1 MLLPTRD
8 QIIHI
13 ARIHQ
18 VGPGLLHV
26 RDARQPHTRLQ
37 LVLQDL
43 TELLDALLPI
53 AQAVEEGPPDPDG
66 RGPEGEGLEHVGAPR
81 DAAVDVDLAPA
92 EDVRADAVELQEGEE
107 GGLRRVEGAAAVVGQ
122 HEALDAV
129 VPEGRFRVRGALDP
143 LDDDRQAGRL
153 VDPGDVGPG
162 ERLVDVL
169 AREPA

>member
-1 MLLPTRD
+1 M
-8 QIIHI
+8 
-13 ARIHQ
+13 
-18 VGPGLLHV
+18 

-37 LVLQDL
+37 LVLQNL

-53 AQAVEEGPPDPDG
+53 AQAVQEGPPDPDG
-66 RGPEGEGLEHVGAPR
+66 RRPERERLEHVRAPR

-107 GGLRRVEGAAAVVGQ
+107 GRLRRVEGAAAVVGQ
-122 HEALDAV
+122 HEARDAV
-129 VPEGRFRVRGALDP
+129 VPERRLRVRGALDP
-143 LDDDRQAGRL
+143 LDDDGQAGRL
-153 VDPGDVGPG
+153 MDPGDVGPG